1 MTDDSAQGA
10 DDFAF
15 RFGGVA
21 RLYGQQALSRFR
33 RSHVAVVGIGGVGS
47 WAAEALARSGIGEIS
62 LFDLDDICVSNVNR
76 QIHALDGSI
85 GRMKVDAMAERMRQ
99 IQPSVIVHAQ
109 HCFVTEKSV
118 ESLFQSGFDYVFDAT
133 DSVKAKIAMLAYCVR
148 HKIPV
153 LTSGGAGGRT
163 DPSLIQIAD
172 LSKTVQD
179 SLLSKVRN
187 GLRRDH
193 GFPRDPKRKF
203 KIEAIF
209 STEQPF
215 FYQGKGDQGDGQVC
229 RQQVVSAGPVKLD
242 CASGFGAVTHITA
255 SFAFFAV
262 SRILRKLSQD
272 ISDAY

>member
-1 MTDDSAQGA
+1 MTFDSTQPT

-21 RLYGQQALSRFR
+21 RLYGQAALARFR

-47 WAAEALARSGIGEIS
+47 WAAEALVRSGIGEIS

-85 GRMKVDAMAERMRQ
+85 GRMKVDAMAERLRQ
-99 IQPSVIVHAQ
+99 IQPTVQVHEE
-109 HCFVTEKSV
+109 HCFVTEKNL
-118 ESLFQSGFDYVFDAT
+118 ETLFQHGFDYVFDAT
-133 DSVKAKIAMLAYCVR
+133 DSVKAKTAMLAYCVR

-153 LTSGGAGGRT
+153 ITSGGAGGRT
-163 DPSLIQIAD
+163 DPALIQIAD

-187 GLRRDH
+187 LLRREH

-203 KIEAIF
+203 KVDAIF

-215 FYQGKGDQGDGQVC
+215 FDQGDGQVC
-229 RQQVVSAGPVKLD
+229 RQPAASMSGPVKLD

-262 SRILRKLSQD
+262 SRILRKLSQVTD
-272 ISDAY
+272 DAY

>member
-1 MTDDSAQGA
+1 MTSDGQAFA

-21 RLYGQQALSRFR
+21 RLYGQQALARFR

-47 WAAEALARSGIGEIS
+47 WAAEALVRSGIGEIT

-85 GRMKVDAMAERMRQ
+85 GRMKVDAMAERLRQ
-99 IQPSVIVHAQ
+99 IQPSVIVHAE
-109 HCFVTEKSV
+109 HCFVTEKTV
-118 ESLFQSGFDYVFDAT
+118 EALFQSGFDYVFDAT
-133 DSVKAKIAMLAYCVR
+133 DSVKAKTAMLNYCVR

-153 LTSGGAGGRT
+153 ITSGGAGGRT
-163 DPSLIQIAD
+163 DPGLIQIAD

-187 GLRRDH
+187 LLRREH

-203 KIEAIF
+203 KVDAIF
-209 STEQPF
+209 STEQPLF
-215 FYQGKGDQGDGQVC
+215 DQGNGEVC
-229 RQQVVSAGPVKLD
+229 RQPAPSASGPVKLD

-262 SRILRKLSQD
+262 SRILGKLAQ
-272 ISDAY
+272 SDQPGS